1 MESAGANTCCK
12 SEAPQKAEVLRKT
25 HGNRVELIM
34 SLRFGIHSWC
44 CPCCPALGVCP
55 SAEMG
60 TLSELF
66 FKPGYNAEH
75 GNYFQKS
82 ILTYRYFKV
91 VQHYILQPPLTST
104 KELFFLKF
112 MKGASRWL
120 FLYLP
125 LSLFLFLH
133 PPLPWASFL
142 KPLEGNMGRHQI
154 LIFAWKMICLRS
166 GMSHEVFTAR
176 SDTGDE
182 EKHSG
187 VGNLS

>member
-25 HGNRVELIM
+25 HGNHVELIM

-133 PPLPWASFL
+133 PPSPMSKFL
-142 KPLEGNMGRHQI
+142 KALGGKHGTSSNINLCLKNDLFKVRYVTRGFHCQKWYRGWRET
-154 LIFAWKMICLRS
+154 LRS
-166 GMSHEVFTAR
+166 G
-176 SDTGDE
+176 
-182 EKHSG
+182 
-187 VGNLS
+187 